1 MYVNANTGFHTP
13 QTEGTA
19 STTMSVQTMR
29 SPVEKM
35 VDV

>member
-1 MYVNANTGFHTP
+1 MYVNANAGFHTP
-13 QTEGTA
+13 QMEVTA

-29 SPVEKM
+29 AHVEQM